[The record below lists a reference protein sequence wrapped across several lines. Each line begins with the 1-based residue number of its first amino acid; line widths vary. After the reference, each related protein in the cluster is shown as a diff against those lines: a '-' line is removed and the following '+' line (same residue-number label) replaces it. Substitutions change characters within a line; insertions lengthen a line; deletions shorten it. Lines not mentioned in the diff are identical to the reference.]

1 MFRPMRVQR
10 LLLPVVVVFSTACFD
25 TTLPTP
31 IVLGPGTVR
40 ATLVTAAPN
49 RADLVPA
56 KGATVRLVGTTLDA
70 RADDDGNIV
79 LAAISTRR
87 GRLIFELDVDGD
99 GSVDRSRTLSL
110 EDVGAGFG
118 KDVNVGQLVL
128 GRSASIVGS
137 ARRADVRTPNT
148 GHGGIAVFLPQLPAL
163 TFTGD
168 DGSYVLAGVPEGTL
182 VVTALATGYR
192 PESTSVE
199 ANPSEELRLAPFV
212 LQPVPSGP
220 TSLTGRVESLTGE
233 PLSDVTVRSASNGNE
248 RVAVTGVDGR
258 FLFEGLP
265 TAVYTLGL
273 SRVDLRSLIVSSVG
287 VSVGNN
293 DVGVLVM
300 TPGAG
305 RALSLDGGPSAPDA
319 GGTGGGSAGGS
330 SGGGVAGG
338 AAAGGAGGGDAG
350 GAAGG
355 ASTAGGAAGG
365 SSGGTAGGNAAGG
378 STAGGSSGGTAGGSA
393 GGNAAGGSTAGGSSG
408 GTAGGSAAGGSA
420 GGAVLPV
427 AIVGPAQVVGPG
439 ALVRL
444 DGARSVGGFPLRYR
458 WTQQRGPTVT
468 LSDNDSL
475 SADDPTFTAPSTPTL
490 LEFRLTVTEQSTGL
504 SSTNAAV
511 AVVSVSSVPVARF
524 VPDGG
529 LVAGGQTI
537 VLQSTSFDDGGLP
550 LVQHEWTPSGF
561 IQSVASDAGT
571 AWVTFQPLA
580 FMAMDELGTI
590 ELRVTNSVGA
600 RSAPFTRTFQIRGSN
615 PNNWSIDAGPNQS
628 IAVGASPPTVSFNG
642 SVAPASAMP
651 AAVSWS
657 CMPPLP
663 LANATSLSPQV
674 VAPVVV
680 GASRAFVCSMTA
692 MGLPPL
698 SPAMLSSSTNVTFFD
713 TAPPTFVSVSAPG
726 PRLSHFGWTVRFSEP
741 IQSQFGSPINVGS
754 CSSGGNGLR
763 MMPVVGTNGA
773 VVAPRDWVGA
783 GSSCPAM
790 TSNVADFATPSRNV
804 ASSLPVSN
812 AGVVQPE
819 WVGPWVS
826 TADYADPRPVIATM
840 GPLPTEEFARWNP
853 PQPLQ
858 SPFELVAREGTSLL
872 RTTGFDPLVA
882 DAGCSP
888 TCDLSFQAQALTGLT
903 PGGAPFEGTRA
914 FFNRGSLFVVM
925 ESSRDG
931 GMGGIIVTERNAA
944 GTWQPAFPLDGVPFQ
959 VRDSFR
965 QMRVDA
971 GVVFLD
977 NYVNGSFVQ
986 YEQVVDAGEVS
997 AGGLS
1002 PSDVD
1007 YVALAVGPTRTL
1019 RSYARSA
1026 PFTWSPPGIGF
1037 TVNDVVRLSGQ
1048 SVPSVN
1054 CASCNDEDPFVV
1066 IERATSPQLVYARI
1080 DRFGT
1085 SLTLASTGLQG
1096 WSMAVRGGISL
1107 IAASINGDVRLLIAY
1122 NRSGFS
1128 AFDFNGPPRAG
1139 FPTPPPPLDV
1149 DVFCEAAWPQLAF
1162 IEDALA
1168 ITWQER
1174 CAPQTRWR
1182 IVTRVIR

>member
-1 MFRPMRVQR
+1 MRAHR
-10 LLLPVVVVFSTACFD
+10 LLVPVVLVFSTACFD
-25 TTLPTP
+25 TSLPRP
-31 IVLGPGTVR
+31 IGPGTVR

-79 LAAISTRR
+79 LAGISTRR
-87 GRLIFELDVDGD
+87 GRLLFELDVDGD

-128 GRSASIVGS
+128 GRSASIVGF

-168 DGSYVLAGVPEGTL
+168 DGSYVLSGVPEGTL
-182 VVTALATGYR
+182 VVTALTTGYR

-199 ANPSEELRLAPFV
+199 ATPSEELRLAPFV
-212 LQPVPSGP
+212 LQPVPPGA

-233 PLSDVTVRSASNGNE
+233 PLSDVSVRSASNGEE
-248 RVAVTGVDGR
+248 RVAVTGADGR
-258 FLFEGLP
+258 FLFEGLQ

-273 SRVDLRSLIVSSVG
+273 SRVDLRSLLVSNVG
-287 VSVGNN
+287 VGVGRN
-293 DVGVLVM
+293 DIGVLVM
-300 TPGAG
+300 TPGTG
-305 RALSLDGGPSAPDA
+305 RAPSLDGGPSATDA
-319 GGTGGGSAGGS
+319 GSSGGGSAGGS
-330 SGGGVAGG
+330 SGGGVG
-338 AAAGGAGGGDAG
+338 GGAGGVAG

-355 ASTAGGAAGG
+355 ASVAGGAAGG
-365 SSGGTAGGNAAGG
+365 TSGGIAGGNAAGG
-378 STAGGSSGGTAGGSA
+378 STAGGSSGGSA

-408 GTAGGSAAGGSA
+408 GTAGGSTAGGSA
-420 GGAVLPV
+420 GGVALPV
-427 AIVGPAQVVGPG
+427 AIVGPAQVVAQGT
-439 ALVRL
+439 LVRL
-444 DGARSVGGFPLRYR
+444 DGTRSVGGFPLRYR

-475 SADDPTFTAPSTPTL
+475 SSDDPTFTAPSTPTL

-504 SSTNAAV
+504 ASTNAAV
-511 AVVSVSSVPVARF
+511 AVVSVSAVPVARF
-524 VPDGG
+524 IPDGG
-529 LVAGGQTI
+529 LVGGGQTI

-550 LVQHEWTPSGF
+550 LVQHEWTSSGF
-561 IQSVASDAGT
+561 IQSVASDAGM

-580 FMAMDELGTI
+580 FMAMDELGTV

-600 RSAPFTRTFQIRGSN
+600 RSAPFTRTFQVRGSN
-615 PNNWSIDAGPNQS
+615 PNNWSIDAGTNQS
-628 IAVGASPPTVSFNG
+628 IGVGASPPTISFNG

-651 AAVSWS
+651 TAVSWS
-657 CMPPLP
+657 CVPPLP

-692 MGLPPL
+692 TGLPPL
-698 SPAMLSSSTNVTFFD
+698 NPSMLSSSTNVTFFD
-713 TAPPTFVSVSAPG
+713 SAPPTFVSVSAPG
-726 PRLSHFGWTVRFSEP
+726 PRLSHFGWTARFSEP
-741 IQSQFGSPINVGS
+741 IQSQFGGPINVGG
-754 CSSGGNGLR
+754 CSSGGNGPR
-763 MMPVVGTNGA
+763 VMPVVGTNGA
-773 VVAPRDWVGA
+773 VVAARDWMAA
-783 GSSCPAM
+783 GTFCPAL
-790 TSNVADFATPSRNV
+790 TATVADFATPSRNV
-804 ASSLPVSN
+804 SAVLPVSN
-812 AGVVQPE
+812 TGVVQPE

-840 GPLPTEEFARWNP
+840 GPLPSDEFARWNP

-888 TCDLSFQAQALTGLT
+888 TCDLSFQAQALAGLT
-903 PGGAPFEGTRA
+903 AGGAPFEGTRA
-914 FFNRGSLFVVM
+914 FFTRGSLFVVM

-944 GTWQPAFPLDGVPFQ
+944 GTWGPAFPLDGVPFQ
-959 VRDSFR
+959 VKDSFR
-965 QMRVDA
+965 QVRVDA

-977 NYVNGSFVQ
+977 NYVGGSFVQ
-986 YEQVVDAGEVS
+986 YEQVVDAGEVW

-1002 PSDVD
+1002 ASDAD

-1019 RSYARSA
+1019 RTYARTA
-1026 PFTWSPPGIGF
+1026 PFTWPQPGIGF
-1037 TVNDVVRLSGQ
+1037 TVNDIVRLSGQ

-1054 CASCNDEDPFVV
+1054 CAGCNEEDPFAV
-1066 IERATSPQLVYARI
+1066 IERATSPQLVYARL

-1128 AFDFNGPPRAG
+1128 AFDFNGPPRSG
-1139 FPTPPPPLDV
+1139 FPSPPPPLDV

-1174 CAPQTRWR
+1174 CSPQTRWR